1 MLDLALNL
9 YPYFLV
15 KENGEAESPCNYPT
29 VSNIPK
35 TDVLSP
41 SNGTSESNYQKRWQ
55 HWQQHQHTIGE
66 LLKTSNKVRTI
77 LTLPEILNS
86 FIFQT

>member
-1 MLDLALNL
+1 MFWLFEGLNPLTPLHLALIL
-9 YPYFLV
+9 SSYLLV
-15 KENGEAESPCNYPT
+15 KENGESETPCNYPT

-55 HWQQHQHTIGE
+55 HWQQHQHTSGE
-66 LLKTSNKVRTI
+66 LLKTSSKVRF
-77 LTLPEILNS
+77 E
-86 FIFQT
+86 